1 MDKIEI
7 NTISTGP
14 SDKLILASA
23 SEARQTILNKSGT
36 SFEVIVSRVDEGEI
50 KREARELGLNSLD
63 TALKLARQKAHR
75 VSEKKPDSYV
85 IGADQLL
92 ECEGTWFDKSESFE
106 DAKTQL
112 KFLRG
117 KSHNL
122 STSVS
127 VVKGGKEIWNHTE
140 KPTLIMRE
148 ISDEFLEAYI
158 AVAGNEVLG
167 CVGGYRLE
175 GVGIQLFSEISGD
188 YSAILGLPI
197 LPLLVFLRKNELVLQ

>member
-7 NTISTGP
+7 NKISTGP

-23 SEARQTILNKSGT
+23 SEARQTILYKSGT

-63 TALKLARQKAHR
+63 TALKLAREKAHR

-106 DAKTQL
+106 DVKTQL

-148 ISDEFLEAYI
+148 VSDEFIEAYI
-158 AVAGNEVLG
+158 AVAGNEVLD